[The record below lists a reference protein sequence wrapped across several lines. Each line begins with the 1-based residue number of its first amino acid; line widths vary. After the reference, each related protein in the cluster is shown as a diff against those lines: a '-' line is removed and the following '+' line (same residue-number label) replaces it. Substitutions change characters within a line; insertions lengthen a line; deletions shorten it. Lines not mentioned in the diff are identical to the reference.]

1 MLLLNSWQVK
11 YMEKRL
17 RDAKDVGMK
26 KKQTNEYEY
35 CLEVDPVR
43 KANYCFWVSFCK
55 SRCFLQILIPIT
67 ETDLYKNC
75 ERLFED
81 LAWMQKLHEVFVEQ
95 YTRNMYNN
103 IWKWR
108 LCI

>member
-1 MLLLNSWQVK
+1 MLLLNSWQGK

-55 SRCFLQILIPIT
+55 SRYVFCKYWYLL
-67 ETDLYKNC
+67 
-75 ERLFED
+75 
-81 LAWMQKLHEVFVEQ
+81 QKL
-95 YTRNMYNN
+95 
-103 IWKWR
+103 I
-108 LCI
+108 CIKTVRGYSKI